1 MLSRSNTGPLLVN
14 ERQDQDD
21 ETPAWVGR
29 FLRSASIINLPL
41 VQFSVMM
48 LLAGLYSAVAYL
60 MVDATIAAGY
70 ARTMPCGFRASLF
83 FAIGELMSFVDF
95 VATLFIMRDKDLPN
109 PWDSTKVSLAA
120 VQKSVGEIFPIVV
133 VSFIIQLGPVIAWIW
148 TAIDHFICPMVLQ
161 ITGYFIQNIFIA
173 CTYNF
178 WTAHNELVQINFTR
192 RLTTG
197 ELTYEQAVAE
207 YALVNKYRKAMSRAL
222 ASASW
227 SFQLYML
234 MMAVVLYDFEI
245 RPWGGWHFALIYVM
259 YAISL
264 VLQLS
269 PWFAL
274 HEWPNELCREL
285 MESTELAWSPSDR
298 SNFATLVTT
307 TKVPIKLF
315 DFEMTPGL
323 HTGVPLVFFG
333 WFLYMTELKQFH
345 GFTGFPFDQICFNV
359 TAEEEGGGGHH
370 HG

>member
-1 MLSRSNTGPLLVN
+1 
-14 ERQDQDD
+14 
-21 ETPAWVGR
+21 
-29 FLRSASIINLPL
+29 
-41 VQFSVMM
+41 
-48 LLAGLYSAVAYL
+48 
-60 MVDATIAAGY
+60 
-70 ARTMPCGFRASLF
+70 
-83 FAIGELMSFVDF
+83 MSFVDF

-133 VSFIIQLGPVIAWIW
+133 VGFIIQLGPVIAWIW

-178 WTAHNELVQINFTR
+178 WTAHNDLVQINFTR

-274 HEWPNELCREL
+274 HEWPNELCREM
-285 MESTELAWSPSDR
+285 MESTELAWSPSDPEQLR
-298 SNFATLVTT
+298 HARDNDQGAHQALRLRDDSHPAYRLATGLLRLVP
-307 TKVPIKLF
+307 VHDRAQAISW
-315 DFEMTPGL
+315 L
-323 HTGVPLVFFG
+323 HWLPL
-333 WFLYMTELKQFH
+333 
-345 GFTGFPFDQICFNV
+345 
-359 TAEEEGGGGHH
+359 
-370 HG
+370 